1 MMKQLGISFSSNFD
15 DNAFGNVGIRIL
27 SRVAYP
33 ISPLTENKTSGRNAS
48 ILKRFVVPRVP
59 RERKRETEEKRKE
72 DKEEEKKKERGEEK
86 REKVAKKRKRLG
98 DEILESSILRVR
110 GDSRA
115 ARGTAAWNRCIR
127 EKREER
133 GSADSWMVME
143 EDRKRFGDQPYP
155 ELLLAMPG
163 ISLSHVC
170 EHNSYEGGF
179 ELLEISLN
187 VLLINL
193 ERLKGMKWSK
203 VYGGFGNLK
212 MKFGVVNMFWG
223 MRKV

>member
-1 MMKQLGISFSSNFD
+1 MKQLGISFSSNFD

-59 RERKRETEEKRKE
+59 REREREK
-72 DKEEEKKKERGEEK
+72 EKKKERK
-86 REKVAKKRKRLG
+86 TKKKKRKRKGAKRNERRQLRRG
-98 DEILESSILRVR
+98 KGQEMKFSSHPFCVSGGIPVRQEVPPRGIGVSEKKEKSGGAQTVGWLWRRTENDSATNHTRSCYQRCPESLCR
-110 GDSRA
+110 
-115 ARGTAAWNRCIR
+115 T
-127 EKREER
+127 
-133 GSADSWMVME
+133 SAS
-143 EDRKRFGDQPYP
+143 
-155 ELLLAMPG
+155 
-163 ISLSHVC
+163 
-170 EHNSYEGGF
+170 NSYEGGF